1 MSFVVQ
7 YILHRCPVCRSHV
20 ECPVRVGWRW
30 GPIVL
35 TAYFHHND
43 QGDVET
49 IHIAT
54 MYRPDLG
61 TTIHRTTM
69 YRPDVWTD

>member
-20 ECPVRVGWRW
+20 ESPVRVGWRW

-35 TAYFHHND
+35 TGYFHVND
-43 QGDVET
+43 EGDVET
-49 IHIAT
+49 IHMAT
-54 MYRPDLG
+54 M
-61 TTIHRTTM
+61 H
-69 YRPDVWTD
+69 RPDVWTD